1 MPADLWKILID
12 GASLG
17 LTMVVGIYAWAT
29 ARARAAKEDM
39 DRIADRV
46 DQLERDM
53 TVVQHDIDQLPTHS
67 ELQKMS
73 DRLGDLH
80 GDMKGLREGV
90 IALTK
95 TVDRMNDYLMQRP
108 Q

>member
-1 MPADLWKILID
+1 
-12 GASLG
+12 
-17 LTMVVGIYAWAT
+17 AT